1 MMFWFVLSLVC
12 AIRLQ
17 NVVWGD
23 VKIIIADNIITELR
37 TSPPPKK
44 KSLHAFLMGNGYN
57 NILLYNFAIFFIIKK
72 NTMQTGMGVNPEPW
86 TLERNFAKNAIFYL
100 SPLVF
105 SILLYLCLSP
115 LLFYLFGVIAVSKHK
130 YRVSEKHLRAE
141 NIK

>member
-23 VKIIIADNIITELR
+23 IKIIIADNIITELR
-37 TSPPPKK
+37 TPPPKK
-44 KSLHAFLMGNGYN
+44 NTCMPFYWGMDTITYYCT
-57 NILLYNFAIFFIIKK
+57 ILLYFSSLKKIQCRLEWGQTLNHEPQREISRRMQFFIC
-72 NTMQTGMGVNPEPW
+72 
-86 TLERNFAKNAIFYL
+86 L
-100 SPLVF
+100 LVF